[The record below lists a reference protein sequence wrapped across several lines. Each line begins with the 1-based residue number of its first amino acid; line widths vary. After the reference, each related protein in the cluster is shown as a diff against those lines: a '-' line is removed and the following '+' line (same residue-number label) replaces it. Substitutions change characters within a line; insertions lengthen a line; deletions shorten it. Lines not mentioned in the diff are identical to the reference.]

1 MEDVIPQLC
10 GVSLNDGESGAEI
23 GSASAGP
30 VIKDGIIVFPA
41 EVQVAIDQVCIW
53 CILNLSLFSSNYY

>member
-10 GVSLNDGESGAEI
+10 GVSLNDGESWAEI
-23 GSASAGP
+23 GSASAEP

-41 EVQVAIDQVCIW
+41 EVQVAIDQVCI
-53 CILNLSLFSSNYY
+53 